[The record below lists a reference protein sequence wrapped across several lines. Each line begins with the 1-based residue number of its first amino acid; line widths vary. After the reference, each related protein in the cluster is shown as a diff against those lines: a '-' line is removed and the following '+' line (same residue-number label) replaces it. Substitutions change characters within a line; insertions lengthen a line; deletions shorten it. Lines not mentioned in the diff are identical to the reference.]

1 MGVLAN
7 EKISNF
13 RHLNGTFSVKFGYFP
28 LNSGGFMGS
37 FGPSNY
43 GGLRIF
49 YGWLAT
55 LCMDNHKNTVYMS
68 LIRNGLGK
76 DRIR

>member
-1 MGVLAN
+1 MGLFLTN
-7 EKISNF
+7 LGIF
-13 RHLNGTFSVKFGYFP
+13 LW
-28 LNSGGFMGS
+28 NSDGFMGFTSFTSKLRIYGASS